1 MAAIIVKSHFEST
14 ITKVYHARKEIPG
27 FDLFSG
33 IGSFGLECVSRG
45 ASKVYFFEN
54 YDQSIEI
61 LKKNI
66 KKLKCEKKTR
76 VFNEDAFNFFKNEEL
91 KNEKLDL
98 IFLDPPYKEENI
110 KIILENIANL
120 KLLKESGLIVLHR
133 HKKAK
138 DTIGNKFTIK
148 RSVKYGIS
156 KIIFIKIN

>member
-1 MAAIIVKSHFEST
+1 MKQGNDAGQFFWGTKQAIRNDAAILSGV
-14 ITKVYHARKEIPG
+14 VIPYVLSRHLVQDIDT
-27 FDLFSG
+27 FDDWD
-33 IGSFGLECVSRG
+33 I
-45 ASKVYFFEN
+45 A
-54 YDQSIEI
+54 EI
-61 LKKNI
+61 LYKNI

-76 VFNEDAFNFFKNEEL
+76 VFNEDVFNFFENEEL

-110 KIILENIANL
+110 KIILEKIANL

-138 DTIGNKFTIK
+138 DAIGNKFTIK

-156 KIIFIKIN
+156 KIIFVKIN

>member
-1 MAAIIVKSHFEST
+1 MRFKYT
-14 ITKVYHARKEIPG
+14 
-27 FDLFSG
+27 
-33 IGSFGLECVSRG
+33 
-45 ASKVYFFEN
+45 
-54 YDQSIEI
+54 
-61 LKKNI
+61 
-66 KKLKCEKKTR
+66 
-76 VFNEDAFNFFKNEEL
+76 FNKDTFNFFDNKEL
-91 KNEKLDL
+91 KNKKLDL

-138 DTIGNKFTIK
+138 DAIDNKFTIK